1 MEIFGTNIFGGHK
14 RESLTPQQQAK
25 AGIPASTDP
34 NHPTNQQQKQDG
46 GGSFEERIV
55 SARHPRVALTVS
67 AVYRAVE
74 LRAKTIGQMQMQY
87 QVRDRE
93 GGNFVM
99 DVTKPRQNQVSFG
112 TRLNYLLQV
121 EPNPMMSAQSL
132 WEQVTVNRLM
142 LGNGFVYIERDELGE
157 PKYLWLA
164 ECGGYNLGTNTYVIT
179 YMGDK
184 GIVKNKIVPREDVLH
199 FPNTYRERNGFW
211 GISTL
216 RFAFDT
222 LSLIKTEGRLALET
236 AAKGGRI
243 KGIISEKQPQQGV
256 GTLAYGLLNQSEV
269 GKTAQEMQRKFYSG
283 EDIVSMH
290 GLEQF
295 QNLSLSAQDMQMI
308 ELLGMSH
315 DDVARFYAT
324 PRPLLMM
331 DTNSHYTTY
340 TNATMEYLSRT
351 IAPDGAEMEAEC
363 FRKLLSIYDFGQH
376 RFHLCEQ
383 PLLRM
388 DKKTQAEVALLN
400 LQTGGTLN
408 EERAARDLPA
418 VEGGDEPLASANLMT
433 LKALIA
439 KGEAATTLQP
449 GSYIVPSQEP
459 KGEGDTN
466 DTGKQ
471 KTGGG
476 TK

>member
-184 GIVKNKIVPREDVLH
+184 GIVKNKIAPREDVLH

-211 GISTL
+211 GLSTL

-363 FRKLLSIYDFGQH
+363 FRKLLNIYDFGQH

-388 DKKTQAEVALLN
+388 DKETQAKIDGYHLQNGWTFNEV
-400 LQTGGTLN
+400 
-408 EERAARDLPA
+408 RAEHDLPA
-418 VEGGDEPLASANLMT
+418 VEGGDEPMGSANLMT
-433 LKALIA
+433 LKALMA
-439 KGEAATTLQP
+439 KADAATQLKP
-449 GSYIVPSQEP
+449 GNYTVGETP
-459 KGEGDTN
+459 KEGKET
-466 DTGKQ
+466 T
-471 KTGGG
+471 
-476 TK
+476 

>member
-1 MEIFGTNIFGGHK
+1 MNF
-14 RESLTPQQQAK
+14 RESLQPIEQSK
-25 AGIPASTDP
+25 AGVPVTTDP
-34 NHPTNQQQKQDG
+34 NHATNKTEVKG
-46 GGSFEERIV
+46 GDYQENIV
-55 SARHPRVALTVS
+55 YARSPRVALTVS

-87 QVRDRE
+87 QYRDKE

-99 DVTKPRQNQVSFG
+99 DVSKPRGGQVSFG

-121 EPNPMMSAQSL
+121 EPNPMMTAQSM
-132 WEQVTVNRLM
+132 WEQVTINRLM
-142 LGNGFVYIERDELGE
+142 LGNGFIYIERDELGE

-164 ECGGYNLGTNTYVIT
+164 ECGGYNMGTRTYTIN
-179 YMGDK
+179 YMSEMGL
-184 GIVKNKIVPREDVLH
+184 VKSKIVPTEDILH

-222 LSLIKTEGRLALET
+222 LSLIKTENKLALET
-236 AAKGGRI
+236 AAKGGRV
-243 KGIISEKQPQQGV
+243 KGFISEEQQG
-256 GTLAYGLLNQSEV
+256 TISPIAAGLFDKNEADKYAEEIQNKLYA
-269 GKTAQEMQRKFYSG
+269 GH
-283 EDIVSMH
+283 DILSLRGMNK
-290 GLEQF
+290 F
-295 QNLSLSAQDMQMI
+295 QNLSLSAQDMQMM
-308 ELLGMSH
+308 ELLGMSL

-363 FRKLLSIYDFGQH
+363 FRKFLSIFDYGQH

-388 DKKTQAEVALLN
+388 DKEAQAKVDLKN
-400 LQTGGTLN
+400 IQTGAKTVN
-408 EERAARDLPA
+408 EIRAEHDMPA
-418 VEGGDEPLASANLMT
+418 VDGGDEPLAAANLMT

-439 KGEAATTLQP
+439 KGEAATTLEP
-449 GSYIVPSQEP
+449 GNYTVAAPP
-459 KGEGDTN
+459 KEGEES
-466 DTGKQ
+466 
-471 KTGGG
+471 
-476 TK
+476 

>member
-1 MEIFGTNIFGGHK
+1 MELFGSNFFGARK
-14 RESLTPQQQAK
+14 REATPIGGAP
-25 AGIPASTDP
+25 GIPVTTDP
-34 NHPTNQQQKQDG
+34 NHPSNQEVK

-55 SARHPRVALTVS
+55 TARSPRVALTVS

-184 GIVKNKIVPREDVLH
+184 GIVKNKIAPREDVLH

-222 LSLIKTEGRLALET
+222 LSLIKTEGQQALET
-236 AAKGGRI
+236 AAKGGRV
-243 KGIISEKQPQQGV
+243 KLII
-256 GTLAYGLLNQSEV
+256 
-269 GKTAQEMQRKFYSG
+269 G
-283 EDIVSMH
+283 EDTSKTVSPIAA
-290 GLEQF
+290 GLFDKAEMEKYANEVNERIYQKDVVALRALDKV
-295 QNLSLSAQDMQMI
+295 QNISMSAQDMQMI
-308 ELLGMSH
+308 EIMGMSM

-351 IAPDGAEMEAEC
+351 IAPDSREMEDEM
-363 FRKLLSIYDFGQH
+363 FRKFLGVEDYGKRRIH
-376 RFHLCEQ
+376 MCEQ

-388 DKKTQAEVALLN
+388 DKETQTKVDKARLES
-400 LQTGGTLN
+400 GTATIN
-408 EERAARDLPA
+408 ELRQEWDMPA
-418 VEGGDEPLASANLMT
+418 VENGDEPMASANLLT
-433 LKALIA
+433 LKALLE
-439 KGEAATTLQP
+439 KSATADP
-449 GSYIVPSQEP
+449 GRPS
-459 KGEGDTN
+459 N
-466 DTGKQ
+466 DGSKPT
-471 KTGGG
+471 T
-476 TK
+476 

>member
-25 AGIPASTDP
+25 AGIPVTTDP

-184 GIVKNKIVPREDVLH
+184 GIVKNKIAPREDVLH

-211 GISTL
+211 GLSTL

-363 FRKLLSIYDFGQH
+363 FRKFLNIYDFGQH

-388 DKKTQAEVALLN
+388 DKETQAKIDSYHLQNGWTFNEV
-400 LQTGGTLN
+400 
-408 EERAARDLPA
+408 RAEHDLPA
-418 VEGGDEPLASANLMT
+418 VEGGDEPMGSANLMT
-433 LKALIA
+433 LKALMA
-439 KGEAATTLQP
+439 KADAATQLKP
-449 GSYIVPSQEP
+449 GNYTVGEP
-459 KGEGDTN
+459 PKEGEETA
-466 DTGKQ
+466 
-471 KTGGG
+471 
-476 TK
+476 

>member
-1 MEIFGTNIFGGHK
+1 MELFGTNIFGRHK
-14 RESLTPQQQAK
+14 REVSLSPADQAK
-25 AGIPASTDP
+25 AGVPVTTDP
-34 NHPTNQQQKQDG
+34 NHPTNQQKQDG

-55 SARHPRVALTVS
+55 HAGSPRVALTVS

-87 QVRDRE
+87 QMRNRE
-93 GGNFVM
+93 GGNFVL
-99 DVTKPRQNQVSFG
+99 DIQKPRGGNVSFG

-121 EPNPMMSAQSL
+121 EPNPMMSAQSM

-142 LGNGFVYIERDELGE
+142 LGNGFIYIERDELDE
-157 PKYLWLA
+157 PVHLWLA
-164 ECGGYNLGTNTYVIT
+164 ECAGYNLGTNTYTIT
-179 YMGDK
+179 YMGER
-184 GIVKNKIVPREDVLH
+184 GLIKNRIVPMSDVLH

-216 RFAFDT
+216 RFALDT
-222 LSLIKTEGRLALET
+222 LSLIKTESQLALET

-243 KGIISEKQPQQGV
+243 KGIISEKQPTQGQ
-256 GTLAYGLLNQSEV
+256 GTLAFGLLNPEQV
-269 GKTAQEMQRKFYSG
+269 NNTAKEMQRKFYSG

-290 GLEQF
+290 GLENF
-295 QNLSLSAQDMQMI
+295 QNLSMSAQDMQMM
-308 ELLGMSH
+308 EMLNMNL

-363 FRKLLSIYDFGQH
+363 FRKFLSIYDYGQH

-388 DKKTQAEVALLN
+388 DKETQAKVDMLN
-400 LQTGGTLN
+400 LQTGAKTIN
-408 EERAARDLPA
+408 EVRAEHDMPS
-418 VEGGDEPLASANLMT
+418 VENGDEPMASANLMT
-433 LKALIA
+433 LKALLA
-439 KGEAATTLQP
+439 KADASTQLKPGTYTVEEPPKDGEETA
-449 GSYIVPSQEP
+449 
-459 KGEGDTN
+459 
-466 DTGKQ
+466 
-471 KTGGG
+471 
-476 TK
+476 

>member
-1 MEIFGTNIFGGHK
+1 MELFGSNFFGFGRK
-14 RESLTPQQQAK
+14 ERESLQPIDQAK
-25 AGIPASTDP
+25 AGVPVSTDP
-34 NHPTNQQQKQDG
+34 NHSTNKKDVAG
-46 GGSFEERIV
+46 GDYQENIV
-55 SARHPRVALTVS
+55 HARSPRVALTVS

-87 QVRDRE
+87 QYRSKE

-99 DVTKPRQNQVSFG
+99 DVSKPRGGQVSFG

-121 EPNPMMSAQSL
+121 EPNPMMTAQSM
-132 WEQVTVNRLM
+132 WEQVTINRLM
-142 LGNGFVYIERDELGE
+142 LGNGFIYIERDELGE

-164 ECGGYNLGTNTYVIT
+164 ECGGYNLGTRKYTIT
-179 YMGDK
+179 YMSEL
-184 GIVKNKIVPREDVLH
+184 GIVKNKIVDADDILH

-222 LSLIKTEGRLALET
+222 LSLIKTEGKLALET
-236 AAKGGRI
+236 AAKGGRV
-243 KGIISEKQPQQGV
+243 KGFLTEQQN
-256 GTLAYGLLNQSEV
+256 GTVSPIAMGLFD
-269 GKTAQEMQRKFYSG
+269 KTEGDQYAQEIQNKLYTG
-283 EDIVSMH
+283 HDILALR
-290 GLEQF
+290 GLGGF
-295 QNLSLSAQDMQMI
+295 QGISLSAQDMQMMEI
-308 ELLGMSH
+308 LGMSL

-363 FRKLLSIYDFGQH
+363 FRKFLSIYDFGQH
-376 RFHLCEQ
+376 RFHMCEQ

-388 DKKTQAEVALLN
+388 DKEAQAKVDMLN
-400 LQTGGTLN
+400 LQTAAKTPN
-408 EERAARDLPA
+408 EIRAEHDMPA
-418 VEGGDEPLASANLMT
+418 VEGGDEPLAAANLMT

-439 KGEAATTLQP
+439 KADASTQLKPGNYTVGEP
-449 GSYIVPSQEP
+449 P
-459 KGEGDTN
+459 KEGEETA
-466 DTGKQ
+466 
-471 KTGGG
+471 
-476 TK
+476 

>member
-55 SARHPRVALTVS
+55 YAGHPRVALTVS

-87 QVRDRE
+87 QMRNRE
-93 GGNFVM
+93 GGNFVL
-99 DVTKPRQNQVSFG
+99 DVQKPRGGNVSFG

-142 LGNGFVYIERDELGE
+142 LGNGFIYIERDELDE
-157 PKYLWLA
+157 PVRLWLA
-164 ECGGYNLGTNTYVIT
+164 ECGGYNLGTNTYTIT
-179 YMGDK
+179 YMGER
-184 GIVKNKIVPREDVLH
+184 GLIKNRVVPMSDVLH

-211 GISTL
+211 GLSTL

-222 LSLIKTEGRLALET
+222 LSLIKTEGQLALET

-243 KGIISEKQPQQGV
+243 KGIISEKTPPPNT
-256 GTLAYGLLNQSEV
+256 GTFAYGNLNMGEMS
-269 GKTAQEMQRKFYSG
+269 KSAQEMQRKFYSG

-308 ELLGMSH
+308 ELLGISQ
-315 DDVARFYAT
+315 DDVSRFFAT

-363 FRKLLSIYDFGQH
+363 FRKFLSIYDYGQH

-388 DKKTQAEVALLN
+388 DKETQAKVDLMN
-400 LQTGGTLN
+400 LQTGAKTVN
-408 EERAARDLPA
+408 EVRAEHDMPA
-418 VEGGDEPLASANLMT
+418 VENGDEPMASANLMT

-439 KGEAATTLQP
+439 KSDAAQQLKPGNYTVASPKPAAKEGEETA
-449 GSYIVPSQEP
+449 
-459 KGEGDTN
+459 
-466 DTGKQ
+466 
-471 KTGGG
+471 
-476 TK
+476 

>member
-1 MEIFGTNIFGGHK
+1 MIMELFGTNIFGRHK
-14 RESLTPQQQAK
+14 REVSLSPADQAK
-25 AGIPASTDP
+25 AGVPVTTDP

-55 SARHPRVALTVS
+55 HAGSPRVALTVS

-87 QVRDRE
+87 QMRNRE
-93 GGNFVM
+93 GGNFVL
-99 DVTKPRQNQVSFG
+99 DIQKPRGGNVSFG

-121 EPNPMMSAQSL
+121 EPNPMMSAQSM

-142 LGNGFVYIERDELGE
+142 LGNGFIYIERDELDE
-157 PKYLWLA
+157 PVHLWLA
-164 ECGGYNLGTNTYVIT
+164 ECAGYNLGTNTYTIT
-179 YMGDK
+179 YMGER
-184 GIVKNKIVPREDVLH
+184 GLIKNRIVPMSDVLH

-216 RFAFDT
+216 RFALDT
-222 LSLIKTEGRLALET
+222 LSLIKTESQLALET

-243 KGIISEKQPQQGV
+243 KGIISEKQPTQGQ
-256 GTLAYGLLNQSEV
+256 GTLAFGLLNPEQV
-269 GKTAQEMQRKFYSG
+269 NNTAKEMQRKFYSG

-290 GLEQF
+290 GLENF
-295 QNLSLSAQDMQMI
+295 QNLSMSAQDMQMM
-308 ELLGMSH
+308 EMLNMNL

-363 FRKLLSIYDFGQH
+363 FRKFLSIYDYGQH

-388 DKKTQAEVALLN
+388 DKETQAKVDMLN
-400 LQTGGTLN
+400 LQTGAKTIN
-408 EERAARDLPA
+408 EVRAEHDMPS
-418 VEGGDEPLASANLMT
+418 VENGDEPMASANLMT
-433 LKALIA
+433 LKALLA
-439 KGEAATTLQP
+439 KADASTQLKPGTYTVEEPPKDGEETA
-449 GSYIVPSQEP
+449 
-459 KGEGDTN
+459 
-466 DTGKQ
+466 
-471 KTGGG
+471 
-476 TK
+476 

>member
-1 MEIFGTNIFGGHK
+1 MELFGSNFFGFGRK
-14 RESLTPQQQAK
+14 ERESLTPQQQAG
-25 AGIPASTDP
+25 AGIPVTTDP
-34 NHPTNQQQKQDG
+34 QHPTNKQDVK

-99 DVTKPRQNQVSFG
+99 DVQKPRGGNVSFG

-184 GIVKNKIVPREDVLH
+184 GIVKNKIAPREDVLH

-222 LSLIKTEGRLALET
+222 LSLIKTESQLALET

-243 KGIISEKQPQQGV
+243 KGIISEKQPTQGQ
-256 GTLAYGLLNQSEV
+256 GTLAFGLLNPEQV
-269 GKTAQEMQRKFYSG
+269 NNTAQEMQRKFYSG

-290 GLEQF
+290 GLESF

-439 KGEAATTLQP
+439 KGEASTTLEP
-449 GSYIVPSQEP
+449 GNYTVASP
-459 KGEGDTN
+459 KQAAKEDEETA
-466 DTGKQ
+466 
-471 KTGGG
+471 
-476 TK
+476 

>member
-1 MEIFGTNIFGGHK
+1 MELFGSNFFGFGRK
-14 RESLTPQQQAK
+14 ERESLTPQQQAG
-25 AGIPASTDP
+25 AGIPVTTDP
-34 NHPTNQQQKQDG
+34 NHPTNQQKQDG

-87 QVRDRE
+87 QVRDRD

-99 DVTKPRQNQVSFG
+99 DVQKPRGGNVSFG

-164 ECGGYNLGTNTYVIT
+164 ECGGYNLGTNTYVVT

-184 GIVKNKIVPREDVLH
+184 GIVKNKIAPREDVLH

-243 KGIISEKQPQQGV
+243 KGIISEKQPTQGQ
-256 GTLAYGLLNQSEV
+256 GTLAFGLLNPEQV
-269 GKTAQEMQRKFYSG
+269 NNTAKEMQRKFYSG

-290 GLEQF
+290 GLESF

-363 FRKLLSIYDFGQH
+363 FRKFLSIYDYGQH

-388 DKKTQAEVALLN
+388 DKETQAKVDMLN
-400 LQTGGTLN
+400 LQTGAKTIN
-408 EERAARDLPA
+408 EVRAEHDMPA
-418 VEGGDEPLASANLMT
+418 VENGDEPMASANLMT
-433 LKALIA
+433 LKALLA
-439 KGEAATTLQP
+439 KADASTQLKPGNYTVGEP
-449 GSYIVPSQEP
+449 P
-459 KGEGDTN
+459 KEGEES
-466 DTGKQ
+466 
-471 KTGGG
+471 
-476 TK
+476 

>member
-1 MEIFGTNIFGGHK
+1 MNWFNNLFTPTGTIPIRQREIGGTVQPVTTGV
-14 RESLTPQQQAK
+14 P
-25 AGIPASTDP
+25 ST
-34 NHPTNQQQKQDG
+34 TNPDAPENKGSGKVG

-55 SARHPRVALTVS
+55 HAGSPRVALTVS

-121 EPNPMMSAQSL
+121 EPNPMMSAQSM
-132 WEQVTVNRLM
+132 WEQVTINRLM

-164 ECGGYNLGTNTYVIT
+164 ECGGYVMGTRKYTIN
-179 YMGDK
+179 YMSERGL
-184 GIVKNKIVPREDVLH
+184 VKNKIVDADDILH

-216 RFAFDT
+216 RFALDT
-222 LSLIKTEGRLALET
+222 LSLIKTESQLALET

-243 KGIISEKQPQQGV
+243 KGIISEKQPTQGQ
-256 GTLAYGLLNQSEV
+256 GTLAFGLLNPEQV
-269 GKTAQEMQRKFYSG
+269 NNTAKEMQRKFYSG

-290 GLEQF
+290 GLENF
-295 QNLSLSAQDMQMI
+295 QNLSMSAQDMQMM
-308 ELLGMSH
+308 EMLNMNL

-363 FRKLLSIYDFGQH
+363 FRKFLSIYDYGQH

-388 DKKTQAEVALLN
+388 DKETQAKVDLMN
-400 LQTGGTLN
+400 LQTGAKTIN
-408 EERAARDLPA
+408 EVRAEHDMSA
-418 VEGGDEPLASANLMT
+418 VEGGDEPMASANLMT

-439 KGEAATTLQP
+439 KGDAATELEP
-449 GSYIVPSQEP
+449 GTYTVKPP
-459 KGEGDTN
+459 KNNNDEEG
-466 DTGKQ
+466 K
-471 KTGGG
+471 
-476 TK
+476 

>member
-1 MEIFGTNIFGGHK
+1 MELFGSNFFGFGRK
-14 RESLTPQQQAK
+14 ERESLTPQQQAG

-34 NHPTNQQQKQDG
+34 NHPTNKQDVK

-99 DVTKPRQNQVSFG
+99 DVQKPRGGNVSFG

-184 GIVKNKIVPREDVLH
+184 GIVKNKIAPREDVLH

-211 GISTL
+211 GLSTL

-243 KGIISEKQPQQGV
+243 KGIISEKQPTQGQ
-256 GTLAYGLLNQSEV
+256 GTLAFGLLNPDQV
-269 GKTAQEMQRKFYSG
+269 NNTAKEMQRKFYSG

-290 GLEQF
+290 GLESF

-363 FRKLLSIYDFGQH
+363 FRKFLSIYDYGQH

-388 DKKTQAEVALLN
+388 DKETQAKVDMLN
-400 LQTGGTLN
+400 LQTGAKTIN
-408 EERAARDLPA
+408 EVRAEHDMPA
-418 VEGGDEPLASANLMT
+418 VENGDEPMASANLMT
-433 LKALIA
+433 LKALLA
-439 KGEAATTLQP
+439 KADASTQLKPGNYTVGEP
-449 GSYIVPSQEP
+449 P
-459 KGEGDTN
+459 KEGEETA
-466 DTGKQ
+466 
-471 KTGGG
+471 
-476 TK
+476 

>member
-87 QVRDRE
+87 QVRDRD

-184 GIVKNKIVPREDVLH
+184 GIVKNKIAPREDVLH

-211 GISTL
+211 GLSTL

-363 FRKLLSIYDFGQH
+363 FRKLLNIYDFGQH

-388 DKKTQAEVALLN
+388 DKETQAKIDGYHLQNGWTFNEV
-400 LQTGGTLN
+400 
-408 EERAARDLPA
+408 RAEHDLPA
-418 VEGGDEPLASANLMT
+418 VEGGDEPMGSANLMT
-433 LKALIA
+433 LKALMA
-439 KGEAATTLQP
+439 KADAATQLKP
-449 GSYIVPSQEP
+449 GTYTVEEP
-459 KGEGDTN
+459 PKEGE
-466 DTGKQ
+466 
-471 KTGGG
+471 KTA
-476 TK
+476 

>member
-1 MEIFGTNIFGGHK
+1 MGFFGNLFRSATPEHDLNF
-14 RESLTPQQQAK
+14 RENLPPIEQSK
-25 AGIPASTDP
+25 AGVPASTDP
-34 NHPTNQQQKQDG
+34 NHATNKTEVKG
-46 GGSFEERIV
+46 GDYQENIV
-55 SARHPRVALTVS
+55 YARSPRVALTVS

-87 QVRDRE
+87 QYRDKE

-99 DVTKPRQNQVSFG
+99 DVSKPRGGQVSFG
-112 TRLNYLLQV
+112 TKLNYLLQV
-121 EPNPMMSAQSL
+121 EPNPMMTAQSM
-132 WEQVTVNRLM
+132 WEQVTINRLM
-142 LGNGFVYIERDELGE
+142 LGNGFIYIERDELGE

-164 ECGGYNLGTNTYVIT
+164 ECGGYNMGTRTYTIT
-179 YMGDK
+179 YMSEMGL
-184 GIVKNKIVPREDVLH
+184 VKSKIVPTEDILH

-222 LSLIKTEGRLALET
+222 LSLIKTEGKLALET
-236 AAKGGRI
+236 AAKGGRV
-243 KGIISEKQPQQGV
+243 KGFISEEQQG
-256 GTLAYGLLNQSEV
+256 TISPIAAGLFDKNEADKYAEEIQNKLYA
-269 GKTAQEMQRKFYSG
+269 GH
-283 EDIVSMH
+283 DILSLRGMNK
-290 GLEQF
+290 F
-295 QNLSLSAQDMQMI
+295 QNLSLSAQDMQMMEI
-308 ELLGMSH
+308 LGMSL

-363 FRKLLSIYDFGQH
+363 FRKFLSIFDYGQH

-388 DKKTQAEVALLN
+388 DKEAQAKVDMLN
-400 LQTGGTLN
+400 IQTGAKTVN
-408 EERAARDLPA
+408 EIRAEHDMPA
-418 VEGGDEPLASANLMT
+418 VEGGDEPLAAANLMT

-439 KGEAATTLQP
+439 KGEAATNLEP
-449 GSYIVPSQEP
+449 GNDIVGEP
-459 KGEGDTN
+459 PKEGEDGA
-466 DTGKQ
+466 Q
-471 KTGGG
+471 K
-476 TK
+476 

>member
-25 AGIPASTDP
+25 AGVPVTTDP

-55 SARHPRVALTVS
+55 YAGHPRVALTVS

-87 QVRDRE
+87 QMRNRE
-93 GGNFVM
+93 GGNFVL
-99 DVTKPRQNQVSFG
+99 DVQKPRGGNVSFG

-121 EPNPMMSAQSL
+121 EPNPMMSAQSM

-142 LGNGFVYIERDELGE
+142 LGNGFIYIERDELDE
-157 PKYLWLA
+157 PVRLWLA
-164 ECGGYNLGTNTYVIT
+164 ECGGYNLGTNTYTIT
-179 YMGDK
+179 YMGER
-184 GIVKNKIVPREDVLH
+184 GLIKNRVVPMSDVLH

-216 RFAFDT
+216 KFAIDT
-222 LSLIKTEGRLALET
+222 LSLIKTEGQLALET

-243 KGIISEKQPQQGV
+243 KGIISEKQPAQGQ
-256 GTLAYGLLNQSEV
+256 GTLAFGLLNPEQV
-269 GKTAQEMQRKFYSG
+269 NNTAKEMQRKFYSG

-290 GLEQF
+290 GLESF

-308 ELLGMSH
+308 ELLGISQ
-315 DDVARFYAT
+315 DDVSRFFAT

-363 FRKLLSIYDFGQH
+363 FRKLLNIYDFGQH

-388 DKKTQAEVALLN
+388 DKETQAKIDGYHLQNGWTFNEV
-400 LQTGGTLN
+400 
-408 EERAARDLPA
+408 RAEHDLPA
-418 VEGGDEPLASANLMT
+418 VEGGDEPMGSANLMT
-433 LKALIA
+433 LKALMA
-439 KGEAATTLQP
+439 KADAATQLKP
-449 GSYIVPSQEP
+449 GNYTVGEP
-459 KGEGDTN
+459 PKEGKET
-466 DTGKQ
+466 T
-471 KTGGG
+471 
-476 TK
+476 

>member
-1 MEIFGTNIFGGHK
+1 MEIFGTNIFGSRK
-14 RESLTPQQQAK
+14 RESLTPQQQAG
-25 AGIPASTDP
+25 AGIPVTTDP
-34 NHPTNQQQKQDG
+34 NHPTNKQDVK

-55 SARHPRVALTVS
+55 TARSPRVALTVS

-93 GGNFVM
+93 GGNFVL

-121 EPNPMMSAQSL
+121 EPNPMMSAQSM
-132 WEQVTVNRLM
+132 WEQVTINRLM
-142 LGNGFVYIERDELGE
+142 LGNGFIYIERDELGE
-157 PKYLWLA
+157 PARLWLA
-164 ECGGYNLGTNTYVIT
+164 ECGGYNLGTRTYTIT
-179 YMGDK
+179 YMSDF
-184 GIVKNKIVPREDVLH
+184 GIVKNKIVSADDILH

-216 RFAFDT
+216 RFAIDT
-222 LSLIKTEGRLALET
+222 LSLNKTLRQQALET
-236 AAKGGRI
+236 AAKGGRM
-243 KGIISEKQPQQGV
+243 KLIIGEDTSKTVSPI
-256 GTLAYGLLNQSEV
+256 AAGLFD
-269 GKTAQEMQRKFYSG
+269 KQEMEKYADEVNQRIYQK
-283 EDIVSMH
+283 DVIALRALDKVQNISMTAAEMQAI
-290 GLEQF
+290 EQT
-295 QNLSLSAQDMQMI
+295 
-308 ELLGMSH
+308 GMTD

-363 FRKLLSIYDFGQH
+363 FRKFLSIYDYGQH

-388 DKKTQAEVALLN
+388 DKETQAKIDGYHLQNGWTFNEV
-400 LQTGGTLN
+400 
-408 EERAARDLPA
+408 RAEHDLPA
-418 VEGGDEPLASANLMT
+418 VEGGDEPMGSANLMT
-433 LKALIA
+433 LKALMA
-439 KGEAATTLQP
+439 KADAATELQP
-449 GSYIVPSQEP
+449 GNYTVKDPAQPAKE
-459 KGEGDTN
+459 GEES
-466 DTGKQ
+466 
-471 KTGGG
+471 
-476 TK
+476 

>member
-1 MEIFGTNIFGGHK
+1 MELFGSNFFGARK
-14 RESLTPQQQAK
+14 REATPIGGAP
-25 AGIPASTDP
+25 GVPVTTDP
-34 NHPTNQQQKQDG
+34 NHPSNQEVK

-55 SARHPRVALTVS
+55 TARSPRVALTVS

-93 GGNFVM
+93 GGNFVL
-99 DVTKPRQNQVSFG
+99 DVMKPRANNVSFG

-121 EPNPMMSAQSL
+121 EPNPMMSAQSM
-132 WEQVTVNRLM
+132 WEQVTINRLM
-142 LGNGFVYIERDELGE
+142 LGNGFIYIERDELGE
-157 PKYLWLA
+157 PARLWLA
-164 ECGGYNLGTNTYVIT
+164 ECGGYNLGTRTYTIT
-179 YMGDK
+179 YMSDL
-184 GIVKNKIVPREDVLH
+184 GIVKNKIVPADDILH

-222 LSLIKTEGRLALET
+222 LSLIKTAAQLALET
-236 AAKGGRI
+236 AAKGGRV
-243 KGIISEKQPQQGV
+243 KGFISEEKPQQGH
-256 GTLAYGLLNQSEV
+256 GTLAFGMFNKDS
-269 GKTAQEMQRKFYSG
+269 MQDYAKEINEKVYQQ
-283 EDIVSMH
+283 DIVALR
-290 GLEQF
+290 GLEKF
-295 QNLSLSAQDMQMI
+295 QNVSLTAQDMQMM
-308 ELLGMSH
+308 ELLGMSM

-363 FRKLLSIYDFGQH
+363 FRKFLSIYDYGQH

-388 DKKTQAEVALLN
+388 DKETQAKVDMLN
-400 LQTGGTLN
+400 LQTGAKTIN
-408 EERAARDLPA
+408 EVRAEHDMPA
-418 VEGGDEPLASANLMT
+418 VENGDEPMASANLMT

-439 KGEAATTLQP
+439 KGDAATQLKP
-449 GSYIVPSQEP
+449 GNYTVGEP
-459 KGEGDTN
+459 NKEDENGE
-466 DTGKQ
+466 Q
-471 KTGGG
+471 AQQ
-476 TK
+476 

>member
-25 AGIPASTDP
+25 AGIPVTTDP
-34 NHPTNQQQKQDG
+34 NHPTNQQQKQDS

-87 QVRDRE
+87 QMRDRE

-99 DVTKPRQNQVSFG
+99 DVQKPRGGNVSFG

-164 ECGGYNLGTNTYVIT
+164 ECGGYNFGTNTYVIT

-184 GIVKNKIVPREDVLH
+184 GMVKNKIAPREDVLH

-236 AAKGGRI
+236 AAKGGRV
-243 KGIISEKQPQQGV
+243 KGFISEQPPASGYSPISQGLFDPKQMQDYAKQV
-256 GTLAYGLLNQSEV
+256 NKEV
-269 GKTAQEMQRKFYSG
+269 YEQ
-283 EDIVSMH
+283 DIVS
-290 GLEQF
+290 LRALDKF

-363 FRKLLSIYDFGQH
+363 FRKLLNIYDFGQH

-388 DKKTQAEVALLN
+388 DKETQAKIDGYHLQNGWTFNEV
-400 LQTGGTLN
+400 
-408 EERAARDLPA
+408 RAEHDLPA
-418 VEGGDEPLASANLMT
+418 VEGGDEPMGSANLMT
-433 LKALIA
+433 LKALMA
-439 KGEAATTLQP
+439 KADAATQLKP
-449 GSYIVPSQEP
+449 GNYTVASP
-459 KGEGDTN
+459 KPAAKEGEETA
-466 DTGKQ
+466 
-471 KTGGG
+471 
-476 TK
+476 

>member
-1 MEIFGTNIFGGHK
+1 MELFGSNFFGGHK
-14 RESLTPQQQAK
+14 REATP
-25 AGIPASTDP
+25 GIPST
-34 NHPTNQQQKQDG
+34 TNPDAPENKGTGKVG

-55 SARHPRVALTVS
+55 TARSPRVALTVS

-121 EPNPMMSAQSL
+121 EPNPMMSAQSM
-132 WEQVTVNRLM
+132 WEQVTINRLM
-142 LGNGFVYIERDELGE
+142 LGNGFIYIERDELGE

-164 ECGGYNLGTNTYVIT
+164 ECGGYVMGTRKYTIN
-179 YMGDK
+179 YMSERGL
-184 GIVKNKIVPREDVLH
+184 VKNKVVDAEDILH

-222 LSLIKTEGRLALET
+222 LSLIKTESQLALET
-236 AAKGGRI
+236 AAKGGRV
-243 KGIISEKQPQQGV
+243 KGFISEEKPAQGA
-256 GTLAYGLLNQSEV
+256 GTLA
-269 GKTAQEMQRKFYSG
+269 SG
-283 EDIVSMH
+283 QFSKGASDDYAKEINTKIYQQDIVSLR
-290 GLEQF
+290 GLERF
-295 QNLSLSAQDMQMI
+295 QNVSLSAQDMQMI
-308 ELLGMSH
+308 EILGMSQ
-315 DDVARFYAT
+315 DDVSRFFAT

-363 FRKLLSIYDFGQH
+363 FRKFLSIYDFGQH

-388 DKKTQAEVALLN
+388 DKETQAKVDQLD
-400 LQTGGTLN
+400 LQNGTKTVN
-408 EERAARDLPA
+408 EIRQQHDMPA
-418 VEGGDEPLASANLMT
+418 VENGDEPLASANLMT

-439 KGEAATTLQP
+439 KSDAATQLQP
-449 GSYIVPSQEP
+449 GNYTVATPPAKE
-459 KGEGDTN
+459 GEGE
-466 DTGKQ
+466 K
-471 KTGGG
+471 
-476 TK
+476 

>member
-1 MEIFGTNIFGGHK
+1 MPVT
-14 RESLTPQQQAK
+14 
-25 AGIPASTDP
+25 TDP
-34 NHPTNQQQKQDG
+34 NHPTNQQQKQQDG

-55 SARHPRVALTVS
+55 YAGHPRVALTVS

-87 QVRDRE
+87 QMRNRE

-99 DVTKPRQNQVSFG
+99 DVQKPRGGNVSFG

-121 EPNPMMSAQSL
+121 EPNPMMSAQSM

-142 LGNGFVYIERDELGE
+142 LGNGFIYIERDELDE
-157 PKYLWLA
+157 PVHLWLA
-164 ECGGYNLGTNTYVIT
+164 ECGGYNLGTNTYTIT
-179 YMGDK
+179 YMGER
-184 GIVKNKIVPREDVLH
+184 GLIKNRIVPMSDVLH

-216 RFAFDT
+216 KFAIDT
-222 LSLIKTEGRLALET
+222 LSLIKTEGQLALET
-236 AAKGGRI
+236 AAKGGRV
-243 KGIISEKQPQQGV
+243 KGFISEEKPATGQ
-256 GTLAYGLLNQSEV
+256 GTLAFGMFNKDESERYAKEV
-269 GKTAQEMQRKFYSG
+269 NERVYQQ
-283 EDIVSMH
+283 DINVLR
-290 GLEQF
+290 GLEKF

-308 ELLGMSH
+308 ELLGISQ
-315 DDVARFYAT
+315 DDVSRFFAT

-363 FRKLLSIYDFGQH
+363 FRKFLSIYDYGQH

-388 DKKTQAEVALLN
+388 DKETQAKIDGYHLQNGWTFNEV
-400 LQTGGTLN
+400 
-408 EERAARDLPA
+408 RAEHDLPA
-418 VEGGDEPLASANLMT
+418 VEGGDEPMGSANLMT
-433 LKALIA
+433 LKALMA
-439 KGEAATTLQP
+439 KADAATQLKP
-449 GSYIVPSQEP
+449 GNYTVGEP
-459 KGEGDTN
+459 PKEGEETA
-466 DTGKQ
+466 
-471 KTGGG
+471 
-476 TK
+476 

>member
-1 MEIFGTNIFGGHK
+1 MELFGSNFFGFGRK
-14 RESLTPQQQAK
+14 ERESLTPQQQAG
-25 AGIPASTDP
+25 AGIPVTTDP
-34 NHPTNQQQKQDG
+34 NHPTNKTDVK

-184 GIVKNKIVPREDVLH
+184 GIVKNKIAPREDVLH

-216 RFAFDT
+216 KFAFDT

-243 KGIISEKQPQQGV
+243 KGIISEKQPTQGQ
-256 GTLAYGLLNQSEV
+256 GTLAFGLLNPEQV
-269 GKTAQEMQRKFYSG
+269 NNTAKEMQRKFYSG

-290 GLEQF
+290 GLESF

-439 KGEAATTLQP
+439 KGEAATELQP
-449 GSYIVPSQEP
+449 GNYTVASP
-459 KGEGDTN
+459 KPAAKEGEDGA
-466 DTGKQ
+466 Q
-471 KTGGG
+471 K
-476 TK
+476 

>member
-184 GIVKNKIVPREDVLH
+184 GIVKNKIAPREDVLH

-211 GISTL
+211 GLSTL

-243 KGIISEKQPQQGV
+243 KGIISEKQPAQGA
-256 GTLAYGLLNQSEV
+256 GTLSFGLLNQGEV
-269 GKTAQEMQRKFYSG
+269 NNTAKEMQRKFYSG

-363 FRKLLSIYDFGQH
+363 FRKLLNIYDFGQH

-388 DKKTQAEVALLN
+388 DKETQAKIDGYHLQNGWTFNEV
-400 LQTGGTLN
+400 
-408 EERAARDLPA
+408 RAEHDLPA
-418 VEGGDEPLASANLMT
+418 VEGGDEPMGSANLMT
-433 LKALIA
+433 LKALMA
-439 KGEAATTLQP
+439 KADAATQLKP
-449 GSYIVPSQEP
+449 GNYTVGEP
-459 KGEGDTN
+459 PKEGEETA
-466 DTGKQ
+466 
-471 KTGGG
+471 
-476 TK
+476 

>member
-1 MEIFGTNIFGGHK
+1 MNF
-14 RESLTPQQQAK
+14 RESLQPIEQSK
-25 AGIPASTDP
+25 AGVPVTTDP
-34 NHPTNQQQKQDG
+34 NHATNKTEVKG
-46 GGSFEERIV
+46 GDYQENIV
-55 SARHPRVALTVS
+55 YARSPRVALTVS

-87 QVRDRE
+87 QYRDKE

-99 DVTKPRQNQVSFG
+99 DVSKPRGGQVSFG

-121 EPNPMMSAQSL
+121 EPNPMMTAQSM
-132 WEQVTVNRLM
+132 WEQVTINRLM
-142 LGNGFVYIERDELGE
+142 LGNGFIYIERDELGE

-164 ECGGYNLGTNTYVIT
+164 ECGGYNMGTRTYTIN
-179 YMGDK
+179 YMSEMGL
-184 GIVKNKIVPREDVLH
+184 VKSKIVPTEDILH

-222 LSLIKTEGRLALET
+222 LSLIKTENKLALET
-236 AAKGGRI
+236 AAKGGRV
-243 KGIISEKQPQQGV
+243 KGFISEEQQG
-256 GTLAYGLLNQSEV
+256 TISPIAAGLFDKNEADKYAEEIQNKLYA
-269 GKTAQEMQRKFYSG
+269 GH
-283 EDIVSMH
+283 DILSLRGMNK
-290 GLEQF
+290 F
-295 QNLSLSAQDMQMI
+295 QNLSLSAQDMQMM
-308 ELLGMSH
+308 ELLGMSL

-363 FRKLLSIYDFGQH
+363 FRKFLSIFDYGQH

-388 DKKTQAEVALLN
+388 DKEAQAKVDLQN
-400 LQTGGTLN
+400 IQTGAKTVN
-408 EERAARDLPA
+408 EIRAEHDMPA
-418 VEGGDEPLASANLMT
+418 VDGGDEPLAAANLMT

-439 KGEAATTLQP
+439 KGEAATTLEP
-449 GSYIVPSQEP
+449 GNYTVAAPP
-459 KGEGDTN
+459 KEGEES
-466 DTGKQ
+466 
-471 KTGGG
+471 
-476 TK
+476 

>member
-1 MEIFGTNIFGGHK
+1 MELFGSNFFGFGRK
-14 RESLTPQQQAK
+14 ERESLTPQQQAG
-25 AGIPASTDP
+25 AGIPVTTDP
-34 NHPTNQQQKQDG
+34 QHPTNKQDVK

-99 DVTKPRQNQVSFG
+99 DVQKPRGGNVSFG

-164 ECGGYNLGTNTYVIT
+164 ECGGYNLGTNTYVVT

-184 GIVKNKIVPREDVLH
+184 GIVKNKIAPREDVLH

-216 RFAFDT
+216 KFAFDT

-243 KGIISEKQPQQGV
+243 KGIISEKQPTQGQ
-256 GTLAYGLLNQSEV
+256 GTLAFGLLNPEQV
-269 GKTAQEMQRKFYSG
+269 NNTAKEMQRKFYSG

-290 GLEQF
+290 GLESF

-439 KGEAATTLQP
+439 KGEAATTLEP
-449 GSYIVPSQEP
+449 GNYTVASP
-459 KGEGDTN
+459 KPAAKEGEETA
-466 DTGKQ
+466 
-471 KTGGG
+471 
-476 TK
+476 

>member
-14 RESLTPQQQAK
+14 RESLPPQQQAK

-99 DVTKPRQNQVSFG
+99 DVTKLRQNQVSFG

-184 GIVKNKIVPREDVLH
+184 GIVKNKIAPREDVLH

-211 GISTL
+211 GLSTL

-256 GTLAYGLLNQSEV
+256 GTLAYGLLNPEQV
-269 GKTAQEMQRKFYSG
+269 NNTAKEMQRKFYSG

-290 GLEQF
+290 GLESF

-363 FRKLLSIYDFGQH
+363 FRKFLNIYDFGQH

-388 DKKTQAEVALLN
+388 DKETQAKIDGYHLQNGWTFNEV
-400 LQTGGTLN
+400 
-408 EERAARDLPA
+408 RAEHDLPA
-418 VEGGDEPLASANLMT
+418 VEGGDEPMGSANLMT
-433 LKALIA
+433 LKALMA
-439 KGEAATTLQP
+439 KADAATQLKP
-449 GSYIVPSQEP
+449 GNYTVGETP
-459 KGEGDTN
+459 KEGEETA
-466 DTGKQ
+466 
-471 KTGGG
+471 
-476 TK
+476 